1 LPLERL
7 AYARERVRTIPDF
20 PQPGILFRDITPLL
34 ADPKAFHM
42 VIDAFVESFIGQA
55 VDAVVAIDS
64 RGFIFGAP
72 LASRLNTSF
81 IPARKPGKLPGETL
95 RVEYGLEYGRASLE
109 MHKDALSKGAQVIV
123 IDDLLA
129 TGGTSAA
136 AGELALAQGATVLAY
151 AFVIELAVLGGR
163 AKLEPTPV
171 VSLIQF

>member
-1 LPLERL
+1 
-7 AYARERVRTIPDF
+7 
-20 PQPGILFRDITPLL
+20 
-34 ADPKAFHM
+34 
-42 VIDAFVESFIGQA
+42 
-55 VDAVVAIDS
+55 
-64 RGFIFGAP
+64 
-72 LASRLNTSF
+72 
-81 IPARKPGKLPGETL
+81 
-95 RVEYGLEYGRASLE
+95 